1 MYASSFSLMN
11 CALAAAG
18 LLGPLAAGG
27 IEERFGWNAT
37 TIALGALCASG
48 MMSCA
53 LVIGSKRAGNAE
65 ERLLTNT
72 VTHVN
77 FTASECDIS

>member
-11 CALAAAG
+11 CTLAAAG

-27 IEERFGWNAT
+27 IEERFSWNAT

-48 MMSCA
+48 AMPCF
-53 LVIGSKRAGNAE
+53 
-65 ERLLTNT
+65 TYT
-72 VTHVN
+72 VTYPL
-77 FTASECDIS
+77 C